1 MHACSPRPIL
11 HNATLAD
18 RVAVINGHLPL
29 ALGRMAHSWEK
40 TCTLCAGKYVVVAFS
55 NCVLGD
61 LKCLAAAL
69 YSYSP
74 NLEEMAQCSMI
85 TPLTF

>member
-1 MHACSPRPIL
+1 MGKDMH
-11 HNATLAD
+11 TL
-18 RVAVINGHLPL
+18 RREN
-29 ALGRMAHSWEK
+29 
-40 TCTLCAGKYVVVAFS
+40 VVVAFS

>member
-1 MHACSPRPIL
+1 MHAHLLPQHPTMQDKR
-11 HNATLAD
+11 TLN
-18 RVAVINGHLPL
+18 VINGHLPL
-29 ALGRMAHSWEK
+29 ALERKVHSLEQL
-40 TCTLCAGKYVVVAFS
+40 CTLVGKMFS
-55 NCVLGD
+55 FFCVLGD

-74 NLEEMAQCSMI
+74 NLEEVAQCSMI